1 MSVLVFISSCLQIGS
16 LIARCSTLRRN
27 RGVWCGNCITACAT
41 YLSGKR
47 VSVPHRPVYLRKLSF
62 LRGGGN
68 WPVGAD
74 APDRCR
80 MRTPSGI
87 CNPMPERGRKQT
99 SLLPNKEGIRR
110 YYLQLHASYSDHFL
124 LKITR
129 LCLLPHKQPCYC
141 PLLQFATG
149 SEKSTGIQRIIWLII
164 SV

>member
-1 MSVLVFISSCLQIGS
+1 M
-16 LIARCSTLRRN
+16 IARYSTLCRN
-27 RGVWCGNCITACAT
+27 RGVWCGNCIIASAA
-41 YLSGKR
+41 YLSGKQ
-47 VSVPHRPVYLRKLSF
+47 VSVPRRPVYLRKLSF

-68 WPVGAD
+68 RPAGAD
-74 APDRCR
+74 APDRYR

-87 CNPMPERGRKQT
+87 CNSMPERERKQT

-110 YYLQLHASYSDHFL
+110 YYLQLYASYSDHFL

-129 LCLLPHKQPCYC
+129 LCLLPHKQPCYR

-149 SEKSTGIQRIIWLII
+149 SEKSTGIKRRIRLII